1 MNEKVDT
8 LIDLP
13 RMLENKINGI
23 QAEMVEDENKFSLLK
38 EEKIQLRNEMI
49 QKTDTIVFQSDR
61 QEQYTRENIL
71 MV

>member
-61 QEQYTRENIL
+61 QEQYTRENKL